1 MACHVPNQKEEMQ
14 KITLRKNQERRI
26 KSGHPWVFSN
36 EIDKLPD
43 NLTPGQTAQVYDS
56 RGYIVGSGFYNPK
69 SLIAVRLYSRS
80 ALELDLELMVT
91 KISAAARLRQ
101 SLYPGSSDYRL
112 LYGESDGLPGL
123 LVDRYGDQL
132 VMEIMSLGMDIRRDL
147 IVKTLTEVLRPA
159 CIYERSDS
167 YSRVLEGLRETES
180 VLLGTLKPDVVIE
193 ENGLKFCVNI
203 KHGQKTGWF
212 YDQRDNRLALRQYV
226 KGKSVLDCFCHTGG
240 FALNAA
246 AAGAKSVLG
255 LDISDR
261 AIEQAIKSA
270 GLNNLSG
277 RCQFESADV
286 LHTLK
291 ERVESGEKYEVV
303 ILDPPAFAKNKK
315 SIESALKGY
324 KEINLRAM
332 KLLSPGGILVSCS
345 CSYHVD
351 DEQFKVMLVDA
362 ARDANR
368 TLKLLEFRHQS
379 KDHPVLL
386 ACRETQYLKCAIMV
400 VE

>member
-1 MACHVPNQKEEMQ
+1 MQ

-36 EIDKLPD
+36 EIDKLPA

-56 RGYIVGSGFYNPK
+56 RGYVVGSGFYNPK
-69 SLIAVRLYSRS
+69 SLIAVRLYSRG
-80 ALELDLELMVT
+80 AQELDLELMVT
-91 KISAAARLRQ
+91 RISAAARLRQ

-123 LVDRYGDQL
+123 IVDRYGDQL

-147 IVKTLTEVLRPA
+147 IVEALTEVLHPA

-180 VLLGTLKPDVVIE
+180 VLLGALKPEVVID
-193 ENGLKFCVNI
+193 ENGLKFAVNI

-226 KGKSVLDCFCHTGG
+226 RGKRVLDCFCHTGG

-277 RCQFESADV
+277 LCQFEPADV

-332 KLLSPGGILVSCS
+332 KLLSPGGILLSCS

>member
-1 MACHVPNQKEEMQ
+1 MNCPNQKEEMQ

-69 SLIAVRLYSRS
+69 SLIAVRLYSRG

-101 SLYPGSSDYRL
+101 SVYPGSSDYRL

-147 IVKTLTEVLRPA
+147 IVEALTEVLHPA

-180 VLLGTLKPDVVIE
+180 VLLGELKPELVIE
-193 ENGLKFCVNI
+193 ENGLKFHVNI

-226 KGKSVLDCFCHTGG
+226 KGKRVLDCFCHTGG

-277 RCQFESADV
+277 LCQFESADV

-291 ERVESGEKYEVV
+291 ERVESGEKYDVV

-332 KLLSPGGILVSCS
+332 KLLSPGGILISCS

>member
-1 MACHVPNQKEEMQ
+1 MRHVLPKKERVQ

-36 EIDKLPD
+36 EIDKAPA

-56 RGYIVGSGFYNPK
+56 RGYVVGSGFYNPK
-69 SLIAVRLYSRS
+69 SLIAVRLYSRG
-80 ALELDLELMVT
+80 AQELDLELLVA

-101 SLYPGSSDYRL
+101 SLYPGSSHYRL

-132 VMEIMSLGMDIRRDL
+132 VMEIMSLGLDIRRDL
-147 IVKTLTEVLRPA
+147 IVEALKEVLHPA

-167 YSRVLEGLRETES
+167 YSRALEGLRETES
-180 VLLGTLKPDVVIE
+180 VLLGVLKPEVVIE
-193 ENGLKFCVNI
+193 ENGLKFNVNL

-226 KGKSVLDCFCHTGG
+226 KGKRVLDCFCHTGG

-246 AAGAKSVLG
+246 AGGAKSALG
-255 LDISDR
+255 LDISNR
-261 AIEQAIKSA
+261 AVEQAIKSA

-277 RCQFESADV
+277 LCQFEPADV

-291 ERVESGEKYEVV
+291 ERVESREKYDVV

-315 SIESALKGY
+315 SIESTLKGY

-332 KLLSPGGILVSCS
+332 KLLSPGGILLSCS
-345 CSYHVD
+345 CSYHID

-362 ARDANR
+362 ARDSNR

>member
-1 MACHVPNQKEEMQ
+1 MQ

-36 EIDKLPD
+36 EIDKLPA

-56 RGYIVGSGFYNPK
+56 RGYVVGSGFYNPK
-69 SLIAVRLYSRS
+69 SLIAVRLYSRG
-80 ALELDLELMVT
+80 AQELDLELMVT
-91 KISAAARLRQ
+91 RISAAARLRQ

-123 LVDRYGDQL
+123 IVDRYGDQL

-147 IVKTLTEVLRPA
+147 IVEALTEVLHPA

-180 VLLGTLKPDVVIE
+180 VLLGALKPEVVID
-193 ENGLKFCVNI
+193 ENGLKFAVNI

-226 KGKSVLDCFCHTGG
+226 RGKRVLDCFCHTGG

-277 RCQFESADV
+277 LCQFEPADV

-368 TLKLLEFRHQS
+368 TLKMLEFRHQS